1 MELSKINIQSIEK
14 PARFLLGAIFLFS
27 SLNYFFDLLKM
38 PEMSM
43 AAQLFFSSIL
53 KTSYLM
59 GFIKSIEFVVAILF
73 LANRYVFQATLLILP
88 IIINIFLFH
97 LFLDLPGL
105 VLAALLVC
113 LLLVIALSKKTR
125 YIDLLKEE

>member
-1 MELSKINIQSIEK
+1 METLKINIQSIEK

-43 AAQLFFSSIL
+43 AAHLFFSSIV
-53 KTSYLM
+53 KTNYLM
-59 GFIKSIEFVVAILF
+59 GVIKSIEFVVAILF
-73 LANRYVFQATLLILP
+73 LINRYVFQATLLILP

-105 VLAALLVC
+105 ALAVVLVILV
-113 LLLVIALSKKTR
+113 LVIALSKKNR
-125 YIDLLKEE
+125 YLDLFKEE